1 MSEQLTKGL
10 DEKFCSTCGAIIKI
24 AAEICPK
31 CGVRQIATTSSGDP
45 NASDKS
51 KTSAALLCFFLG
63 VFGAHRFYVGKVGLG
78 VLTLIIGGVGLL
90 FYLGGLGLTID
101 PDDYSDL
108 EAGAGLFVLGG
119 ILFLI
124 SSVWAL
130 VDFIIIL
137 VGSYKDKQGRKV
149 LN

>member
-31 CGVRQIATTSSGDP
+31 CGVRQINTNSSGDP

-63 VFGAHRFYVGKVGLG
+63 FCGAHRFYVGKIGLG
-78 VLTLIIGGVGLL
+78 VLNAIMFVVAFLFYVFGFVFVQSYKSDVRTAGGVLV
-90 FYLGGLGLTID
+90 
-101 PDDYSDL
+101 
-108 EAGAGLFVLGG
+108 VLGG
-119 ILFLI
+119 ILFVAI
-124 SSVWAL
+124 GIWVF
-130 VDFIIIL
+130 VDLIIIL